1 MFRVAC
7 TLKEAS
13 CILGNFFGELS
24 PTCEGCR
31 AQPDDKLALKT
42 MDGLTLE
49 GEADLVIEGHSA
61 LTGAPAKA
69 KLTDYGFEFF
79 GDITEIA
86 RIRIARCVYVGR
98 TVDFTKE
105 G

>member
-42 MDGLTLE
+42 EGGLTLE
-49 GEADLVIEGHSA
+49 GKVDLVIEGHSA
-61 LTGAPAKA
+61 TTGKPAKV

-98 TVDFTKE
+98 TVNFAEE

>member
-1 MFRVAC
+1 MYRVAC

-13 CILGNFFGELS
+13 CILGNFFGELC
-24 PTCEGCR
+24 PACAGCR
-31 AQPDDKLALKT
+31 ARPDDELALKT
-42 MDGLTLE
+42 ESGLILE
-49 GEADLVIEGHSA
+49 GKADLVIEGHSA
-61 LTGAPAKA
+61 ITGQPAKI

-86 RIRIARCVYVGR
+86 RIRSARCVYVGR
-98 TVDFTKE
+98 TINTTKE

>member
-7 TLKEAS
+7 TRKETS
-13 CILGNFFGELS
+13 CILGNFFGELL
-24 PTCEGCR
+24 PVCERCR
-31 AQPDDKLALKT
+31 ALPDDELALVT
-42 MDGLTLE
+42 SDGLSLE
-49 GEADLVIEGHSA
+49 GSADLVIEGHSST
-61 LTGAPAKA
+61 TGEPATV

-86 RIRIARCVYVGR
+86 KIRNARCVYGAVR
-98 TVDFTKE
+98 PAKE

>member
-1 MFRVAC
+1 MYRVAC

-31 AQPDDKLALKT
+31 ARPDDKLALKT
-42 MDGLTLE
+42 TDGLTLE
-49 GEADLVIEGHSA
+49 VEAGLVIEGHSA
-61 LTGAPAKA
+61 LTGEPAKA
-69 KLTDYGFEFF
+69 ELTDYGFEFF

-86 RIRIARCVYVGR
+86 RIRSARCVYVG
-98 TVDFTKE
+98 
-105 G
+105 